1 MRLWKKPATSAQEVP
16 AAMARDLER
25 LRDEPE
31 PVEAPK
37 GEPKFG
43 EMLAAEAKLFIP
55 ETLTKILKKDKPIE
69 EAPEKVET
77 QAPLPDIPKPDTPE
91 IKKPQEKPKSA
102 EPIPESWKEEEKPL
116 PKKMT
121 MTQLYEEHDRRMGLI
136 KDEAKE
142 KLKVLEKKYAQKP
155 GTFMNELDTIEKKIR
170 KVNRKI

>member
-55 ETLTKILKKDKPIE
+55 ETLTKILKKDKPLV
-69 EAPEKVET
+69 EAPEKVE
-77 QAPLPDIPKPDTPE
+77 APMPDIPKPDAPE
-91 IKKPQEKPKSA
+91 IKKPQEIPKVTEPVKPS
-102 EPIPESWKEEEKPL
+102 PL

-121 MTQLYEEHDRRMGLI
+121 MAQLYEEHDRRMGLI

-155 GTFMNELDTIEKKIR
+155 GTFMNELDSIEKKIK